1 MRASSSYNV
10 EGNTD
15 MNAWLFL
22 AVFLLLFS
30 GLVTFVRTV
39 WDHLSARELDEAL
52 SNESDRKRAE
62 QFRDYAFEPELSLQW
77 SQWIGVLVAVG
88 LLFDVLRHHEL
99 WVQAGYWFGFAFSTV
114 LILVIG
120 KALGARL
127 HERTG
132 GFAVQ
137 SLFVLAMF
145 WKPLTAF
152 SYLIYHAVSGG
163 DTGQEES
170 TRDDIDEL
178 LEAAHEDGEI
188 DEDEYRLLKN
198 IMRFSDVYVSDVMTP
213 RTVMFAAD
221 SSKNIATVSRD
232 PNIVRYSRFPVFEAG
247 EHDNVIGYAMTRDVL
262 WAVIQ
267 GKGEEP
273 IRNLVREV
281 YFIPDNIQLDR
292 ALEDFLQRREHLFVV
307 VDEHGSVDGI
317 ITMEDVVETI
327 LGAEIIDEVDTIAD
341 LRTLAKQRRDR
352 RIGRQ

>member
-1 MRASSSYNV
+1 M
-10 EGNTD
+10 TL
-15 MNAWLFL
+15 WLIL
-22 AVFLLLFS
+22 VVTLILVS
-30 GLVTFVRTV
+30 GFVAFVRTV
-39 WDHLSARELDEAL
+39 WHHLSARELDEAL
-52 SNESDRKRAE
+52 SKPSDRKRAE
-62 QFRDYAFEPELSLQW
+62 QFRDFAFEPELSLQW
-77 SQWIGVLVAVG
+77 SQWLAIIVAST
-88 LLFDVLRHHEL
+88 LLFDMLENQAL
-99 WVQAGYWFGFAFSTV
+99 WATLSYGFGFVLLTV
-114 LILVIG
+114 LSVVTG
-120 KALGARL
+120 RALGARL
-127 HERTG
+127 HEKTA
-132 GFAVQ
+132 GFGVR
-137 SLFVLAMF
+137 SLFFLAVL
-145 WKPLTAF
+145 WKPLTSL
-152 SYLIYHAVSGG
+152 SYLLYQKISGG
-163 DTGQEES
+163 DTGQVES

-213 RTVMFAAD
+213 RTVVFSAD
-221 SSKNIATVSRD
+221 TSKTIESVSKD
-232 PNIVRYSRFPVFEAG
+232 PNIVRYSRFPVFESG
-247 EHDNVIGYAMTRDVL
+247 EHDNVVGYVMTRDVL

-267 GKGEEP
+267 GKGEES
-273 IRNLVREV
+273 IRDLVREV